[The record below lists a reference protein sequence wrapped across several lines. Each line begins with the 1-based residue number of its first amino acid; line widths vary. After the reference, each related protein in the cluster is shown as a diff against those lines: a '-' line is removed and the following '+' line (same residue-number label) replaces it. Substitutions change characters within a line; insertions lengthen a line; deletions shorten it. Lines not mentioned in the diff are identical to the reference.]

1 MTHSLTMANSV
12 NFKRRGI
19 VEGFFGPPWS
29 MKQRGAIFAFGA
41 ARGMNTYLYAP
52 KDDPYHREKW
62 QLPYPGER
70 WREMTR
76 LIRLAKRRRID
87 FVYGFHPGKD
97 LCFVDARPVKTL
109 LAKASR
115 FYDAGVRTFAVLFDD
130 IPSALIDGKDRR
142 HFRGSLAR
150 AEGAW
155 VSAIVA
161 QQPAAWR
168 DVEWWICPS
177 YYSEDPLLERVF
189 GEFESHFLEKL
200 AETLPRAIPCM
211 WTGPKV
217 VSPTIT
223 VADVRRIAARI
234 RRPIILWDNYPVN
247 DLSMSAEMHLGPLTG
262 RDPRLPEV
270 VYGYLNNP
278 LLQER
283 LTFMPLATCF
293 DYAADPRRYDPEAS
307 WRRAI
312 MDDFGSGALRHWRAI
327 RAFCERDLRHKD
339 KDVPL
344 RLRRGE
350 AQAFRAA
357 LKYIRQHAR
366 EAWARE
372 LAPWSERLQK
382 TLTAD
387 IP

>member
-1 MTHSLTMANSV
+1 MTHSRTMANSR
-12 NFKRRGI
+12 NFTRRGI

-29 MKQRGAIFAFGA
+29 MRQRGAMFAFGA

-62 QLPYPGER
+62 RLPYPRER
-70 WREMTR
+70 WIEMTR
-76 LIRLAKRRRID
+76 LIRLAKRRGID
-87 FVYGFHPGKD
+87 FVYGFHPGKG
-97 LCFVDARPVKTL
+97 LRFVDERPVETL
-109 LAKASR
+109 LGKASR

-130 IPSALIDGKDRR
+130 IPSRLIDGKDRSR
-142 HFRGSLAR
+142 FRGSLAR

-161 QQPAAWR
+161 QQPASWH

-177 YYSEDPLLERVF
+177 YYSEDALLERVF
-189 GEFESHFLEKL
+189 GKFEPKFLEKL
-200 AETLPRAIPCM
+200 AETLPRAVATM

-223 VADVRRIAARI
+223 AADVRRIRARI

-247 DLSMSAEMHLGPLTG
+247 DLSMSAEMHLGPVTG

-283 LTFMPLATCF
+283 LSFIPLATCF
-293 DYAADPRRYDPEAS
+293 DYAAAPRRYDPEAS
-307 WRRAI
+307 WRAAI
-312 MDDFGSGALRHWRAI
+312 AESFGARALRHWRAI
-327 RAFCERDLRHKD
+327 RLFCERDLRHTD
-339 KDVPL
+339 KDAPL
-344 RLRRGE
+344 RLPRSE
-350 AQAFRAA
+350 APGYRAA
-357 LKYIRQHAR
+357 LTYITRHAR
-366 EAWARE
+366 AAWARE
-372 LAPWSERLQK
+372 LSPWTERLQK